1 VPVWANVGLGP
12 ANAHVQRLPCSQALQ
27 HRSTEYGF
35 EKSRMGRE
43 SDHGAAPGYMRGAE
57 QVAPGCQRRRV
68 KGDVSKATCRLT
80 RALRTWWR
88 FAAKNNTSLCPSARV
103 PATSR
108 LERKR
113 LRKALMRLCPA
124 PRHTSHLRLR
134 VLTCADCACAQRHG
148 AVSLRSPANP
158 QSTPVEKIVDCLGSH
173 GRSQH

>member
-1 VPVWANVGLGP
+1 MPVWANVGLGP

-68 KGDVSKATCRLT
+68 KGDVSADSCITDLVAVCSEKQHITLPFCTSSRHKSPRAQAATQG
-80 RALRTWWR
+80 AD
-88 FAAKNNTSLCPSARV
+88 
-103 PATSR
+103 
-108 LERKR
+108 
-113 LRKALMRLCPA
+113 A
-124 PRHTSHLRLR
+124 PVSGTKTHESPEIAC
-134 VLTCADCACAQRHG
+134 LTCADCACAQRHG